1 MNFVTEMIHDNTYF
15 SEFNNF
21 LDGYQIVE
29 LNIGSFYKSAMA

>member
-1 MNFVTEMIHDNTYF
+1 MVHGNTYF

-21 LDGYQIVE
+21 LDGYQIAE